1 MRVLCYVSKMGAI
14 SHNAILNIQ
23 SIHLTI
29 VVIALSAILI
39 IISINIFSA
48 DNVAAQQMQLQQQQ
62 LSSPLSVNNNNSTII
77 AKLLADNLGNQLNKS
92 AAIMEFTGT
101 LPEVKKV
108 PFADSINSTLHGI
121 SGDKDIEKRMV
132 ARTILSKYPE
142 FETIF
147 FLLPNGDIYVSE
159 PYAQQLNLTK
169 NSYAFRDY
177 YKGATSTHKT
187 YLGEVVVSHG
197 TGHKVGVIAV
207 PVYSSSPSN
216 NTSNANVSRLVGI
229 WAGAFDLNH
238 FNKLLTTLDIYNNY
252 RIVYLDQHGNEVA
265 DSGSKQ
271 QQQLQSSSTITH
283 YTDLLSFK
291 NALAGK
297 AGINVETIN
306 GTKTVVSYSSANA
319 VQAKWIVLVE
329 HPTNIH

>member
-1 MRVLCYVSKMGAI
+1 MRVLGYDSKMGAT
-14 SHNAILNIQ
+14 SHNAILNIE

-48 DNVAAQQMQLQQQQ
+48 DNVAAQQMQLQQQ

-159 PYAQQLNLTK
+159 PYAQQLN
-169 NSYAFRDY
+169 S
-177 YKGATSTHKT
+177 
-187 YLGEVVVSHG
+187 
-197 TGHKVGVIAV
+197 
-207 PVYSSSPSN
+207 
-216 NTSNANVSRLVGI
+216 
-229 WAGAFDLNH
+229 
-238 FNKLLTTLDIYNNY
+238 
-252 RIVYLDQHGNEVA
+252 
-265 DSGSKQ
+265 
-271 QQQLQSSSTITH
+271 
-283 YTDLLSFK
+283 
-291 NALAGK
+291 
-297 AGINVETIN
+297 
-306 GTKTVVSYSSANA
+306 
-319 VQAKWIVLVE
+319 
-329 HPTNIH
+329 

>member
-1 MRVLCYVSKMGAI
+1 VCYDSKMGAT
-14 SHNAILNIQ
+14 SHNAVLNIK
-23 SIHLTI
+23 SILLTI
-29 VVIALSAILI
+29 VVIALSAVLI
-39 IISINIFSA
+39 IISINLFSA
-48 DNVAAQQMQLQQQQ
+48 DNVAAQQMQLQQQ
-62 LSSPLSVNNNNSTII
+62 LSSPLSVNNNNSIII

-132 ARTILSKYPE
+132 ARSILSKYPD
-142 FETIF
+142 FETIL

-159 PYAQQLNLTK
+159 PYAQQLNITK
-169 NSYAFRDY
+169 NNYAFRDY

-187 YLGEVVVSHG
+187 YLGEVVLSHA

-207 PVYSSSPSN
+207 PVYLSSTSY

-229 WAGAFDLNH
+229 WAGALDLNQ
-238 FNKLLTTLDIYNNY
+238 FNKLLTALDMYNNY

-271 QQQLQSSSTITH
+271 QQQQLQSSSAITH

-306 GTKTVVSYSSANA
+306 GTKTVVSYSPAHA
-319 VQAKWIVLVE
+319 VQTKWVVLVE
-329 HPTNIH
+329 QPTNMH

>member
-1 MRVLCYVSKMGAI
+1 MCFDSKMGAT
-14 SHNAILNIQ
+14 SHNAILNIK
-23 SIHLTI
+23 SIPLTI
-29 VVIALSAILI
+29 IVIALSAILI
-39 IISINIFSA
+39 IITINIFSA
-48 DNVAAQQMQLQQQQ
+48 DNVAAQQLQLQQQQ
-62 LSSPLSVNNNNSTII
+62 LSSPLSVNNNNSIII
-77 AKLLADNLGNQLNKS
+77 AKVLADNLGNQLNKS

-101 LPEVKKV
+101 LPEVKKI

-121 SGDKDIEKRMV
+121 SGDKDIEKRLV

-142 FETIF
+142 FETIL
-147 FLLPNGDIYVSE
+147 FLLPNGDMYALE

-169 NSYAFRDY
+169 NNYAFRDY

-187 YLGEVVVSHG
+187 HLGEVVLSHA

-207 PVYSSSPSN
+207 PVYLSSTSNN

-229 WAGAFDLNH
+229 WGGALDLNQ
-238 FNKLLTTLDIYNNY
+238 FNKLLTTLDMYNNY

-265 DSGSKQ
+265 DSGVKQ

-306 GTKTVVSYSSANA
+306 GTKTVVSYSPANA
-319 VQAKWIVLVE
+319 VQAKWVVLVE
-329 HPTNIH
+329 QPTNMH